1 MIAVYPIILTATNDE
16 KDTYLVEIPDLK
28 GFTEGFGLS
37 NAIAMARDYIGSAC
51 FDKDAIPEA
60 SRLSDINATE
70 GTFAGDGE
78 SFATLVDIDLDA
90 YKRKMMSRAVRKN
103 VSIPYWLNEEAEKN
117 HINVSKVLQ
126 DALKEKLEMA

>member
-1 MIAVYPIILTATNDE
+1 MTAVYPIILTATNDE

-37 NAIAMARDYIGSAC
+37 NAITMARDYIGCAC
-51 FDKDAIPEA
+51 FDKDTIPKA
-60 SRLSDINATE
+60 SRLSDINVAE

-78 SFATLVDIDLDA
+78 SFATLVDVDLDV

-126 DALKEKLEMA
+126 EALKEKLEMA

>member
-16 KDTYLVEIPDLK
+16 KDTYLVEIPDLR
-28 GFTEGFGLS
+28 GFTEGFGLG
-37 NAIAMARDYIGSAC
+37 NAITMARDYIGCAC
-51 FDKDAIPEA
+51 FDKDTIPKA
-60 SRLSDINATE
+60 SGISDINTAE
-70 GTFAGDGE
+70 GAFADDGE
-78 SFATLVDIDLDA
+78 SFVTLVDVDLDV
-90 YKRKMMSRAVRKN
+90 YKRKMMNRAVRKN